1 MGNGILEKTK
11 EITLLS
17 VNILVNKRI
26 LLQPINT

>member
-1 MGNGILEKTK
+1 MDNEILEKTK